1 MYSAPRAPRI
11 TKPETWD
18 TIIHRSAAPVRRAHK
33 PPMHEVDVGYE
44 ILCFETG
51 REIKA
56 EIRFTFGRLG
66 GWVLRYE
73 L

>member
-1 MYSAPRAPRI
+1 
-11 TKPETWD
+11 
-18 TIIHRSAAPVRRAHK
+18 
-33 PPMHEVDVGYE
+33 
-44 ILCFETG
+44 LCFETG